1 MIKSIEIDENLEN
14 YISNNS
20 YDLHPVQKEIIKHN
34 NSLGEIKKMQIS
46 VTQAYFMQL
55 LIKSKNLREC
65 DWIIQ
70 DFSSRKKFLEDFS

>member
-20 YDLHPVQKEIIKHN
+20 HDLHPVQKEIIKHN

-46 VTQAYFMQL
+46 ITQAYFFQFL
-55 LIKSKNLREC
+55 VKTYKIKN
-65 DWIIQ
+65 I
-70 DFSSRKKFLEDFS
+70 LEK